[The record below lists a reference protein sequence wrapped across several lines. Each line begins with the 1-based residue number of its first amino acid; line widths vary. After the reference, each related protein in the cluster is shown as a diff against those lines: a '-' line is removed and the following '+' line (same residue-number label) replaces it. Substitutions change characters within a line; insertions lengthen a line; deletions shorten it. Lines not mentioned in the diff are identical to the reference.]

1 MHKYTLNFL
10 SIQSINNMEKNLQ
23 DLCTRLNDAY
33 NAAALSG
40 AVINRKEF
48 AAMVGV
54 ASTTLSAAM
63 NGNPKMLTETIVLR
77 AEKAVRVFNKIEPLE
92 PFEPLQTIKAPDAP
106 ASEDIKGED
115 MLSVMRDMCAC
126 VNNMCETLNKERE
139 SHERIITSMLEAFK
153 R

>member
-1 MHKYTLNFL
+1 MYKYSLNFP
-10 SIQSINNMEKNLQ
+10 SIQSFYIMEKNL
-23 DLCTRLNDAY
+23 DNLRTRLNDAFD
-33 NAAALSG
+33 AAKRSG
-40 AVINRKEF
+40 AVISSKEF

-54 ASTTLSAAM
+54 ASTTISAAM

-77 AEKAVRVFNKIEPLE
+77 AEKAVRDFNMIGATEQV
-92 PFEPLQTIKAPDAP
+92 QTQKAPDAP
-106 ASEDIKGED
+106 AEVIKGED